1 MTVAIGMYQPKD
13 TRNLGALLRSAHLYD
28 VDFTFQIGG
37 VVYNRPAPT
46 DTSKATRH
54 IPHYRYESLDELKPA
69 SLAPQVRLD
78 LVAIELDTHAVPL
91 GRFHH
96 PDHAAYLLGS
106 ENRGIPREV
115 LDRIG
120 RIVRV
125 ETVQPWSLNVAT
137 AGAIVLH
144 DRHIHTLGRA
154 A

>member
-13 TRNLGALLRSAHLYD
+13 TRNLGSLLRTAHLYD

-37 VVYNRPAPT
+37 VEYRRPTRAPEPT
-46 DTSKATRH
+46 PH
-54 IPHYRYESLDELKPA
+54 IRVESLDDW
-69 SLAPQVRLD
+69 LD
-78 LVAIELDTHAVPL
+78 GTATYYDLDMVAVELDTHAVPL
-91 GRFHH
+91 SRFAH
-96 PDHAAYLLGS
+96 PENVAYLLGS

-120 RIVRV
+120 RIVMV
-125 ETVQPWSLNVAT
+125 ETAGPWPLNVAT

-144 DRHIHTLGRA
+144 DRYVRTEVA